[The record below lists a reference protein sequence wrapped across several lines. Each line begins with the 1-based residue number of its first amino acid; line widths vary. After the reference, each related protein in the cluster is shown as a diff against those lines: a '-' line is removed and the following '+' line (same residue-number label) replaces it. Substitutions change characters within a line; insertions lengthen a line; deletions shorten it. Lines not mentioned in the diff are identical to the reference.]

1 MDVLCIKGVFSKTF
15 QLNSAFT
22 LCPDVK
28 EWIQIMIS
36 YEKKKNIYYY
46 IFSLDVFSLSDV
58 NNTEKNVWD
67 LNPGHLPVFILSMF

>member
-1 MDVLCIKGVFSKTF
+1 MYK
-15 QLNSAFT
+15 

-46 IFSLDVFSLSDV
+46 IFSLDVFSLSHI
-58 NNTEKNVWD
+58 NNTEKKCLGFEPRPLACIHTFYVLIKSSFTVW
-67 LNPGHLPVFILSMF
+67 I